1 MRELTEKSLVEIARH
16 YYPAGFPITTDDYS
30 QDLHP
35 YQRTPEYA
43 HWRAAWER
51 AMAWPEWSFLLEEIR
66 ASFRPVGECT
76 QPWVA
81 ACRRCC
87 IYVEQPLPDGTRIVT
102 RVAAAASIL
111 APLYVTYCTTVT
123 ITPHHKHAP
132 RFSFVPI
139 DEIQG
144 YATQLAALVE
154 RVLGYQ
160 AFPLQLASVQVPDL
174 RVAHLFGKD
183 ATLLDALFDSDL
195 ANLP

>member
-1 MRELTEKSLVEIARH
+1 MMDSTEQSLVQLARH
-16 YYPAGFPITTDDYS
+16 YYPAGFSVTTDDYS
-30 QDLHP
+30 QELHP

-43 HWRAAWER
+43 RWREAWER
-51 AMAWPEWSFLLEEIR
+51 AMAWPEWSSLLKELR
-66 ASFRPVGECT
+66 ASFKPVGDGT

-87 IYVEQPLPDGTRIVT
+87 IYVERPLPEGRRIVT

-123 ITPHHKHAP
+123 VAPHHKSLP
-132 RFSFVPI
+132 CFSFAPT
-139 DEIQG
+139 DEVQG

-160 AFPLQLASVQVPDL
+160 PFPLQLAGVPVPGL
-174 RVAHLFGKD
+174 RVGHLLGRD
-183 ATLLDALFDSDL
+183 ATLLDALFDGDL